1 MPGRKKCPHFS
12 RLIMGQN
19 NTLECKPNTKRVDS
33 ALRRGSGLRSLAGLV
48 AAVLGVLVSAQQ
60 AQALDA
66 VVVAANQNRIAL
78 SPTTERYEDVGAKLT
93 LEDKDGGPV
102 ITAQAKAANQ
112 SPGWMVFALK
122 NPGDTPLVRWLVVEN
137 SGSADAGFLWP
148 NPGVSRVVNVTTT
161 GEVDPKQLSTGR
173 RDIYQLTLPPDKVV
187 TFIAEIS
194 GRLPA
199 ELTLW
204 SPRGF
209 EAKANS
215 LSFFQGLLTGL
226 TGLLAI
232 FLTTLYVLRRKLMY
246 PAAALTG
253 WAALMILGSE
263 FGLWRAAL
271 GFSDMTGASVRAIGE
286 TMFAGALVALVFTF
300 LELNARFVIARRVAM
315 GLAASLVLV
324 AGLAAIAPSFALGL
338 ARFVGLGVTA
348 AGALT
353 AVYLATRGSSRATA
367 LATAW
372 VILIAFQAFSIAV
385 FAGAISQAAASPLY
399 AASLVLV
406 VMVVALTVMQYA
418 FAADM
423 AGENRASQLGL
434 KAVAF
439 SASGLSEWD
448 WSVTDEKIS
457 VDPDLETSLGLE
469 PGTLNGDQD
478 RWLSHIH
485 NLDKD
490 RFIQLAN
497 TAVSRPDGILE
508 VQFRFRTSLG
518 EVRWYHLRS
527 RAVARNGRQASRF
540 IGAVREITAEK
551 NARERLL
558 RDAVNDALTGL
569 PNRALFNDRLE
580 RAIQRVRD
588 NVRGARRPSII
599 VLDIDRFKNVNDSY
613 GHAVGDSMIAIL
625 AQRLSELVMLPD
637 TLARIQG
644 DQFAAIITSVIR
656 QSDLEVLAGDL
667 RQALKEPIYV
677 NDREVFLTA
686 SVGIASYDLENA
698 EDASALFR
706 ASELAMVNARAK
718 GPDRIEVYQ
727 TNMHTPGSRRIEL
740 ESDLRRALE
749 RQEIELVYQPI
760 MRFSDDR
767 IAGFE
772 ALMRWRHP
780 EEGLLAPDEFIG
792 IAEETGVIVELG
804 HFAMDTAAR
813 QLTTWLRTFT
823 LEAGLFVS
831 VNVSSRQIFRQ
842 DLMRDVRMIM
852 SRTDIPDGALR
863 LEITESLVMEN
874 PELATYVL
882 EQIRALGAGLALDD
896 FGTGFSALSYLQRF
910 AFDTLKVD
918 KSFVTGATDARSP
931 VILKSIVG
939 LAHDLGM
946 QVVAEGIES
955 ADDVA
960 RLKSIGCDMGQGF
973 HFSPPLNPQDAVAFL
988 AEWK

>member
-1 MPGRKKCPHFS
+1 M
-12 RLIMGQN
+12 
-19 NTLECKPNTKRVDS
+19 
-33 ALRRGSGLRSLAGLV
+33 RRLAGLV
-48 AAVLGVLVSAQQ
+48 AAVLGALVSAQQ
-60 AQALDA
+60 ARALDA
-66 VVVAANQNRIAL
+66 VVVTPTDNRIAL
-78 SPTTERYEDVGAKLT
+78 FATTERYEDIGAKLT
-93 LEDKDGGPV
+93 LKNKDGGPV
-102 ITAQAKAANQ
+102 ITAQAKPGNG

-122 NPGDTPLVRWLVVEN
+122 NSGDEPLVRWLVVEN
-137 SGSADAGFLWP
+137 SGSADAGLVWP
-148 NPGVSRVVNVTTT
+148 NPGTSRVVNVTTT
-161 GEVDPKQLSTGR
+161 ADIDPKKLSTGR
-173 RDIYQLTLPPDKVV
+173 HDIYQLTLPPDKVV
-187 TFIAEIS
+187 TFVAEIA
-194 GRLPA
+194 GRLPS

-253 WAALMILGSE
+253 WAALLILGSE

-271 GFSDMTGASVRAIGE
+271 GFSDMTAASIRAIGE
-286 TMFAGALVALVFTF
+286 TMFAGALAALVFTF
-300 LELNARFVIARRVAM
+300 LELTSRFVVAKRAAMAIA
-315 GLAASLVLV
+315 GGLVLV
-324 AGLAAIAPSFALGL
+324 AGLALFAPSLALGL
-338 ARFVGLGVTA
+338 ARFLALVISA
-348 AGALT
+348 AGAII
-353 AVYLATRGSSRATA
+353 AIFLATKGSSRATA

-372 VILIAFQAFSIAV
+372 SVLIAFQVFSIAV
-385 FAGAISQAAASPLY
+385 FAGTLAQTTAAPLY

-406 VMVVALTVMQYA
+406 VMVVAFTVMQYA

-448 WSVTDEKIS
+448 WSVTDERIS
-457 VDPDLETSLGLE
+457 VDGELEIALGLE
-469 PGTLNGDQD
+469 AGALNGDQD

-485 NLDKD
+485 TLDKD

-497 TAVSRPDGILE
+497 TAVSRSDGILDTE
-508 VQFRFRTSLG
+508 FRFRTSLG
-518 EVRWYHLRS
+518 EIRWYHLAA
-527 RAVARNGRQASRF
+527 RAVARDGKQASRF

-588 NVRGARRPSII
+588 NVRGARRPSVI
-599 VLDIDRFKNVNDSY
+599 VLDIDRFKNVNDSF
-613 GHAVGDSMIAIL
+613 GHAVGDSMIAIV

-637 TLARIQG
+637 TLARVQG
-644 DQFAAIITSVIR
+644 DQFAAVITSIIR
-656 QSDLEVLAGDL
+656 QSDLEVLASDL
-667 RQALKEPIYV
+667 RQTLKEPIFV

-686 SVGIASYDLENA
+686 SIGISTYDDEKKD
-698 EDASALFR
+698 DANALFR
-706 ASELAMVNARAK
+706 ASELAMVHARSK
-718 GPDRIEVYQ
+718 GPDHIETYQDTMHAPGSKRIE
-727 TNMHTPGSRRIEL
+727 I

-780 EEGLLAPDEFIG
+780 EDGLKTPDEFIG
-792 IAEETGVIVELG
+792 IAEETGIIVELG

-813 QLTTWLRTFT
+813 QLTKWLRTFSMD
-823 LEAGLFVS
+823 AGLFIS

-852 SRTDIPDGALR
+852 SRNDIPDGALR

-882 EQIRALGAGLALDD
+882 DQIRALGAGLALDD

-931 VILKSIVG
+931 VILKSIVA

-955 ADDVA
+955 AEDVA

-973 HFSPPLNPQDAVAFL
+973 HFSPPLSPQDAVAFL